1 MQEKQRLLVGTLN
14 ANFTCSSFRC
24 LEVYAST
31 SVLVHCKACK
41 EEKNRKI
48 LKIRCCEIKSDDQL
62 DMPLD
67 LLISHIFIILLGN
80 IASYLHY

>member
-1 MQEKQRLLVGTLN
+1 MQEKQRLLVDALN

-41 EEKNRKI
+41 EEKKNRKI
-48 LKIRCCEIKSDDQL
+48 LKISCCEIKSDDQL
-62 DMPLD
+62 NMPLN
-67 LLISHIFIILLGN
+67 LLISRHIFTILLGN
-80 IASYLHY
+80 QYS